1 MEMRGMGWECG
12 CGESAWECKEFGW
25 KSKKCGNQSGDAGNQ
40 SGNLSIAVEMTYNS
54 NGNDKFK
61 EWREVKITESE
72 HICKNL
78 VSHI

>member
-1 MEMRGMGWECG
+1 MWG
-12 CGESAWECKEFGW
+12 CRKSSW
-25 KSKKCGNQSGDAGNQ
+25 KLKYSG
-40 SGNLSIAVEMTYNS
+40 IEMTSNS

-61 EWREVKITESE
+61 EWREVKIIKNE